1 MLWLKIILDDL
12 GVKSKGPMKLYCDK
26 LTINIAYNP
35 IQNDRTKHIDL
46 KRKIE
51 ERVGVYVLCCI
62 QNIN

>member
-1 MLWLKIILDDL
+1 M
-12 GVKSKGPMKLYCDK
+12 GFKSKGPMKLYCDK

>member
-46 KRKIE
+46 KK
-51 ERVGVYVLCCI
+51 
-62 QNIN
+62 N